1 MFLCVKNGKHIHI
14 WCSKCGKNTKYGLSY
29 RHNHTSYGTI
39 SKIGLIDIVVYFCL
53 SRGGTVDKY
62 EYKVKLQ
69 EINNLIDE
77 KNYFDAAAIAD
88 TIDWEKKPVETLVRI
103 GDLYRKVMR
112 YDDAIDLLRLAYRK
126 SPENKNICYYLCKLY
141 IKKEYIVQ
149 AVYAYNEFERIA
161 RENDSRVYKLK
172 YMRDQM
178 LHVEM
183 AQKIETLETLKKL
196 EYSEKWAYTLAYQ
209 YYLDGREND
218 CVRECDELIA
228 AFGDGKYVYAA
239 MLLKKKY
246 RELDPEQQK
255 IFDNWKEE
263 KSGAKTEEKEPA
275 QDEMTADTREIPK
288 AEEGATREITA
299 EEIGEINKA
308 AKVSTDTVI
317 YDPAQV
323 QMALDQVNLSDETR
337 IFKAIDIPA
346 EPEIRVKTVD
356 VGKYNT
362 IDLQKALASAVREV
376 VGEPSQSEVTRTLMA
391 PMIDPDTG
399 SLDNPEFAEPSEK
412 EFDYDTS
419 EIPADESPETVFAE
433 TGAVTTAP
441 IEKEEIASA
450 GEEEIADDYTR
461 AIPDISE
468 YPAFKTQEEEVVSE
482 APERI
487 ITENDGINTYYPKD
501 MSRYEQMSETGAIR
515 FREAANAQP
524 PESIASALSQ
534 GEDGQ
539 IKLVLPDDAE
549 ITRQITGQMN
559 IAQVLEE
566 WENRQAELERSLQE
580 EFHEQVK
587 EQTGELFDHFE
598 TEILN
603 SLLEVLERESDEEE
617 EVSQAIY
624 EGRVKEFDD
633 LPDEAKLETG
643 LIPVTTIAE
652 LTEKE
657 ADDEAAKQRIRD
669 NQERIRLV
677 GEDESI
683 RDLTKEEKELF
694 GPYIQSRAAKRQL
707 AVLLDSLSM
716 ASYTGNAILAGDDG
730 IDVENLAIRILKEV
744 RNSDQNLTGKVA
756 RIKGENLNGKSMDAT
771 MKLLDGGGLII
782 SDITSITEETA
793 EKLENALMKENQG
806 MIVIL
811 ADRKRSVEKFMDM
824 YPTLCEM
831 FTAYMEVKALSEK
844 KLVAFAK
851 KYAREREYVINE
863 MGELALHTQISM
875 RQSNDHAVTVMEV
888 KKIVDDAIK
897 HVEKKTATHFFD
909 ILLGKR
915 YDIEDMIIL
924 GERDFA

>member
-1 MFLCVKNGKHIHI
+1 M
-14 WCSKCGKNTKYGLSY
+14 
-29 RHNHTSYGTI
+29 
-39 SKIGLIDIVVYFCL
+39 
-53 SRGGTVDKY
+53 DKY

-69 EINNLIDE
+69 EINDLIDE
-77 KNYFDAAAIAD
+77 REYFDAVAIAD

-112 YDDAIDLLRLAYRK
+112 YDDAIELYRIAYRK
-126 SPENKNICYYLCKLY
+126 APENKNICYYLCKLY

-161 RENDSRVYKLK
+161 RENDPRVYKLK

-178 LHVEM
+178 LHVEIE
-183 AQKIETLETLKKL
+183 QKIDTLETLKSI
-196 EYSEKWAYTLAYQ
+196 EYTEKWAYTLAYQ
-209 YYLDGREND
+209 YYLAGRESD
-218 CVRECDELIA
+218 CIHECDQLIA
-228 AFGDGKYVYAA
+228 AFGDGKYVYAS

-246 RELDPEQQK
+246 TELTPDQQK
-255 IFDNWKEE
+255 IFDNWKE
-263 KSGAKTEEKEPA
+263 AKDEEPKADQNTAQITSETEVKE
-275 QDEMTADTREIPK
+275 DTRRIDVP
-288 AEEGATREITA
+288 EEGATREITA
-299 EEIGEINKA
+299 EEISMINKA
-308 AKVSTDTVI
+308 TAPEDTIV

-323 QMALDQVNLSDETR
+323 QAALETTNLSDETR
-337 IFKAIDIPA
+337 IFRGIDIPA

-376 VGEPSQSEVTRTLMA
+376 VGEPAQSSEVTRTLMA

-399 SLDNPEFAEPSEK
+399 SLDNPEYSEAKEK
-412 EFDYDTS
+412 EYEYDTGD
-419 EIPADESPETVFAE
+419 INAD
-433 TGAVTTAP
+433 
-441 IEKEEIASA
+441 
-450 GEEEIADDYTR
+450 
-461 AIPDISE
+461 
-468 YPAFKTQEEEVVSE
+468 E
-482 APERI
+482 APETIFTETAEVAEIPEVAEAVEVPEEKDYPTLDSVEDVKASEPEEDRI
-487 ITENDGINTYYPKD
+487 IKDEGGIKSYYPKD
-501 MSRYEQMSETGAIR
+501 MTRYNNLTETQSVRIQDALTD
-515 FREAANAQP
+515 QP

-534 GEDGQ
+534 EADGQ
-539 IKLVLPDDAE
+539 ISLVLPDDQE

-559 IAQVLEE
+559 IAEVLEE
-566 WENRQAELERSLQE
+566 WEKRQAELEKSLQE

-587 EQTGELFDHFE
+587 VQTGELFDHFE

-603 SLLEVLERESDEEE
+603 SLLEVLERESDEEAE
-617 EVSQAIY
+617 ASQAIY
-624 EGRVKEFDD
+624 EGRVSEMDE

-652 LTEKE
+652 LTEKD
-657 ADDEAAKQRIRD
+657 ADEEAAKQRIRD

-677 GEDESI
+677 GDDDSV

-744 RNSDQNLTGKVA
+744 RNSDHNLSGKVA
-756 RIKGENLNGKSMDAT
+756 RIKGDNLNGKSMEAT
-771 MKLLDGGGLII
+771 MKLLAGGGLIL
-782 SDITSITEETA
+782 SDVTAVTEETA
-793 EKLENALMKENQG
+793 EKLKNALLKEDQG

-811 ADRKRSVEKFMDM
+811 ADRKRNIEKFMDM

-851 KYAREREYVINE
+851 KYAREREYVIGE

-888 KKIVDDAIK
+888 KRIVDDAIK

-915 YDIEDMIIL
+915 YDIEDMTIL
-924 GERDFA
+924 GEKDFA

>member
-1 MFLCVKNGKHIHI
+1 M
-14 WCSKCGKNTKYGLSY
+14 
-29 RHNHTSYGTI
+29 
-39 SKIGLIDIVVYFCL
+39 
-53 SRGGTVDKY
+53 DKF

-69 EINNLIDE
+69 KINELIDE
-77 KNYFDAAAIAD
+77 KEYFDAVAIAD
-88 TIDWEKKPVETLVRI
+88 TIDWERKPVETLVRI

-112 YDDAIDLLRLAYRK
+112 YDDAIELYRIAYRK
-126 SPENKNICYYLCKLY
+126 APENKNICYYLCKLY

-161 RENDSRVYKLK
+161 RENDPRVYKLK

-178 LHVEM
+178 LHVELE
-183 AQKIETLETLKKL
+183 QKIETLETLKSI
-196 EYSEKWAYTLAYQ
+196 EYTEKWAYTLAYQ
-209 YYLDGREND
+209 YYLAGRESD
-218 CVRECDELIA
+218 CIHECDQLIA
-228 AFGDGKYVYAA
+228 AFGDGKYVYAS

-246 RELDPEQQK
+246 TELTPDQQK
-255 IFDNWKEE
+255 IFDNWKE
-263 KSGAKTEEKEPA
+263 AKDEEPVAEQNTAQITSETEVRE
-275 QDEMTADTREIPK
+275 DTRRIEVP
-288 AEEGATREITA
+288 EEGATREITA
-299 EEIGEINKA
+299 EEISMINKA
-308 AKVSTDTVI
+308 TAPGDTIV

-323 QMALDQVNLSDETR
+323 QAALETTNLSDETR
-337 IFKAIDIPA
+337 IFRGIDIPA

-376 VGEPSQSEVTRTLMA
+376 VGEPAQTSDVTRTLMA

-399 SLDNPEFAEPSEK
+399 SLDNPEYSEAKEK
-412 EFDYDTS
+412 EYEYDT
-419 EIPADESPETVFAE
+419 
-433 TGAVTTAP
+433 G
-441 IEKEEIASA
+441 
-450 GEEEIADDYTR
+450 
-461 AIPDISE
+461 DIS
-468 YPAFKTQEEEVVSE
+468 PDE
-482 APERI
+482 APETIFTETAEVAELPEEKDYPTLDSVDDAEIAETEEEERI
-487 ITENDGINTYYPKD
+487 VKDEGNIKSYYPKD
-501 MSRYEQMSETGAIR
+501 MSRYNNLTETQSVRIQDALTD
-515 FREAANAQP
+515 QP

-534 GEDGQ
+534 ETDGQ
-539 IKLVLPDDAE
+539 ISLVLPDDQE

-559 IAQVLEE
+559 IAEVLEE
-566 WENRQAELERSLQE
+566 WEKRQAELEKSLQE

-587 EQTGELFDHFE
+587 VQTGELFDHFE

-603 SLLEVLERESDEEE
+603 SLLEVLERESDEEAE
-617 EVSQAIY
+617 ANQTIY
-624 EGRVKEFDD
+624 EGRVSEMDE

-652 LTEKE
+652 LTEKD
-657 ADDEAAKQRIRD
+657 ADEEAAKQRIRD

-677 GEDESI
+677 GDDDSV

-744 RNSDQNLTGKVA
+744 RNSDHNLSGKVA
-756 RIKGENLNGKSMDAT
+756 RIKGDNLNGKSMEAT
-771 MKLLDGGGLII
+771 MKLLAGGGLIL
-782 SDITSITEETA
+782 SDVTAVTEETA
-793 EKLENALMKENQG
+793 EKLKNALLKEDQG

-811 ADRKRSVEKFMDM
+811 ADRKRNIEKFMDM

-851 KYAREREYVINE
+851 KYAREREYVIGE

-888 KKIVDDAIK
+888 KRIVDDAIK

-915 YDIEDMIIL
+915 YDIEDMTIL
-924 GERDFA
+924 GEKDFA

>member
-1 MFLCVKNGKHIHI
+1 MAPALAVFFYFIMFIHIHI
-14 WCSKCGKNTKYGLSY
+14 WCRDCGKNTKYARSY

-53 SRGGTVDKY
+53 YRGGTVDKY

-126 SPENKNICYYLCKLY
+126 SPENRNICYYLCKLY
-141 IKKEYIVQ
+141 IKKEYIVH

-209 YYLDGREND
+209 YYLDGRESD

-263 KSGAKTEEKEPA
+263 KAAKQTEEVPTK
-275 QDEMTADTREIPK
+275 DEMTADTREIPK
-288 AEEGATREITA
+288 AEEGATREITT
-299 EEIGEINKA
+299 EELSQINNA
-308 AKVSTDTVI
+308 VSTDTVV
-317 YDPAQV
+317 YDPAQI
-323 QMALDQVNLSDETR
+323 QMALEKVNLSDETR
-337 IFKAIDIPA
+337 IFKPIDIPA

-356 VGKYNT
+356 VGMYNT

-376 VGEPSQSEVTRTLMA
+376 VGEPSQSDVTRTLMA

-412 EFDYDTS
+412 EYDYDTS
-419 EIPADESPETVFAE
+419 EIPADEAPETVFAE
-433 TGAVTTAP
+433 TGAVSAAP
-441 IEKEEIASA
+441 TEDEME
-450 GEEEIADDYTR
+450 DDYTR
-461 AIPDISE
+461 VIPNIED
-468 YPAFKTQEEEVVSE
+468 YPAFAAQEEKEPVSE
-482 APERI
+482 NDDRLV
-487 ITENDGINTYYPKD
+487 TENEGINTYYPKD
-501 MSRYEQMSETGAIR
+501 MSRYEQLSETGMIR
-515 FREAANAQP
+515 FREAAAAQP

-539 IKLVLPDDAE
+539 IKLVLPDDKE

-566 WENRQAELERSLQE
+566 WENRQAELEKSLQD

-624 EGRVKEFDD
+624 EGRVNEFDD
-633 LPDEAKLETG
+633 LPDEARLETG

-677 GEDESI
+677 GEDESV

-716 ASYTGNAILAGDDG
+716 ASYTGNAIIAGDDG

-744 RNSDQNLTGKVA
+744 RNSDHNLSGKVA
-756 RIKGENLNGKSMDAT
+756 RIKGEKLNGKSMDAT

-782 SDITSITEETA
+782 SDITSINQETA
-793 EKLENALMKENQG
+793 EKLENALLRENQG

-831 FTAYMEVKALSEK
+831 FPAYMEAKALSEK

-863 MGELALHTQISM
+863 MGELALHTQISL

-924 GERDFA
+924 GEKDFA

>member
-1 MFLCVKNGKHIHI
+1 M
-14 WCSKCGKNTKYGLSY
+14 
-29 RHNHTSYGTI
+29 
-39 SKIGLIDIVVYFCL
+39 
-53 SRGGTVDKY
+53 DKF

-69 EINNLIDE
+69 KINELIDE
-77 KNYFDAAAIAD
+77 KEYFDAVAIAD

-112 YDDAIDLLRLAYRK
+112 YDDAIELYRIAYRK
-126 SPENKNICYYLCKLY
+126 APENKNICYYLCKLY

-161 RENDSRVYKLK
+161 RENDPRVYKLK

-178 LHVEM
+178 LHVEIE
-183 AQKIETLETLKKL
+183 QKIETLETLRDI
-196 EYSEKWAYTLAYQ
+196 EYTEKWAYTLAYQ
-209 YYLDGREND
+209 YYLAGRESD
-218 CVRECDELIA
+218 CIHECDRLIA
-228 AFGDGKYVYAA
+228 AFGDGKYVYAS

-246 RELDPEQQK
+246 TELTPDQQR
-255 IFDNWKEE
+255 IFDNWKE
-263 KSGAKTEEKEPA
+263 AKDEEPA
-275 QDEMTADTREIPK
+275 ADRNTAQISSETELKEDTRRIDVQG
-288 AEEGATREITA
+288 EGATREITA
-299 EEIGEINKA
+299 EEISAINKA
-308 AKVSTDTVI
+308 TAPGDTIV

-323 QMALDQVNLSDETR
+323 QAALETTNLSDETR
-337 IFKAIDIPA
+337 IFRGIDIPA

-376 VGEPSQSEVTRTLMA
+376 VGEPAQSSDVTRTLMA

-399 SLDNPEFAEPSEK
+399 SLDNPEYSEAKEK
-412 EFDYDTS
+412 EYDYDTGD
-419 EIPADESPETVFAE
+419 INAD
-433 TGAVTTAP
+433 
-441 IEKEEIASA
+441 
-450 GEEEIADDYTR
+450 
-461 AIPDISE
+461 
-468 YPAFKTQEEEVVSE
+468 E
-482 APERI
+482 APETIFTETAEVAEIPEEKDYPKLDSVEDVEVTDPEEDRI
-487 ITENDGINTYYPKD
+487 VKDEGNIKSYYPKD
-501 MSRYEQMSETGAIR
+501 MSKYNNLTETQSVRIQDALTD
-515 FREAANAQP
+515 QP

-534 GEDGQ
+534 EADGQ
-539 IKLVLPDDAE
+539 ISLVLPDDQE

-559 IAQVLEE
+559 IAEVLEE
-566 WENRQAELERSLQE
+566 WEKRQAELEKSLQE

-587 EQTGELFDHFE
+587 VQTGELFDHFE

-603 SLLEVLERESDEEE
+603 SLLEVLERESDEEAE
-617 EVSQAIY
+617 ASQAIY
-624 EGRVKEFDD
+624 EGRVSEMDE

-652 LTEKE
+652 LTEKD
-657 ADDEAAKQRIRD
+657 ADEEAAKQRIRD

-677 GEDESI
+677 GDDDSV

-744 RNSDQNLTGKVA
+744 RNSDHNLSGKVA
-756 RIKGENLNGKSMDAT
+756 RIKGDNLNGKSMEAT
-771 MKLLDGGGLII
+771 MKLLAGGGLIL
-782 SDITSITEETA
+782 SDVTAVTEETA
-793 EKLENALMKENQG
+793 EKLKNALLKEDQG

-811 ADRKRSVEKFMDM
+811 ADRKRNIEKFMDM

-851 KYAREREYVINE
+851 KYAREREYVIGE

-888 KKIVDDAIK
+888 KRIVDDAIK

-915 YDIEDMIIL
+915 YDIEDMTIL
-924 GERDFA
+924 GEKDFA

>member
-1 MFLCVKNGKHIHI
+1 ML
-14 WCSKCGKNTKYGLSY
+14 Y
-29 RHNHTSYGTI
+29 RHNNTSYGTI
-39 SKIGLIDIVVYFCL
+39 SKIGLIDIVVIFCFI
-53 SRGGTVDKY
+53 RGGTVDRY

-69 EINNLIDE
+69 EINKLIEE
-77 KNYFDAAAIAD
+77 KEYFDAAAIAD

-112 YDDAIDLLRLAYRK
+112 YDDAIELLRLAYRK

-161 RENDSRVYKLK
+161 RANDPRVYKLK

-183 AQKIETLETLKKL
+183 SQKIETLETLKNI
-196 EYSEKWAYTLAYQ
+196 EYTEKWAYTLAYQ
-209 YYLDGREND
+209 YYLDGRESD
-218 CVRECDELIA
+218 CIRECDELIA

-246 RELDPEQQK
+246 TELTPEQQR

-263 KSGAKTEEKEPA
+263 KEEREALSAEESKNE
-275 QDEMTADTREIPK
+275 QMQETAAYESTDGDTRKIQVP
-288 AEEGATREITA
+288 EEGATRVITA
-299 EEIGEINKA
+299 EELGQIAKA
-308 AKVSTDTVI
+308 TAPEETVV

-323 QMALDQVNLSDETR
+323 MRALEKKNLSDETR
-337 IFKAIDIPA
+337 IFRGIDVPP
-346 EPEIRVKTVD
+346 EPEIKVKTVD
-356 VGKYNT
+356 VGQFNT
-362 IDLQKALASAVREV
+362 IDLQKALSASVREV
-376 VGEPSQSEVTRTLMA
+376 VGESAASSEVTKVIMA
-391 PMIDPDTG
+391 PMLDPDTG
-399 SLDNPEFAEPSEK
+399 SLDDPEFAEPSEK
-412 EFDYDTS
+412 EYEYNTDEINADEAPDSFDETSEMSAEDIASDEDTS
-419 EIPADESPETVFAE
+419 VE
-433 TGAVTTAP
+433 TAP
-441 IEKEEIASA
+441 DA
-450 GEEEIADDYTR
+450 TTF
-461 AIPDISE
+461 ISFNTGE
-468 YPAFKTQEEEVVSE
+468 YPVFDANPEKPESSQEEKD
-482 APERI
+482 RL
-487 ITENDGINTYYPKD
+487 ITDDGSLKSYYPKD
-501 MSRYEQMSETGAIR
+501 MSRYDKLSETQMIRVQEAIQ
-515 FREAANAQP
+515 AQP
-524 PESIASALSQ
+524 PESIASDLSQ

-539 IKLVLPDDAE
+539 ISLVLPDDTN
-549 ITRQITGQMN
+549 ITRQITGQMD
-559 IAQVLEE
+559 IAQVLEA
-566 WENRQAELERSLQE
+566 WEKKQADFEDKLQQD
-580 EFHEQVK
+580 FHEQVK
-587 EQTGELFDHFE
+587 VQTGELFDHFE

-617 EVSQAIY
+617 AASRAVY
-624 EGRVKEFDD
+624 EGSVDGLDD
-633 LPDEAKLETG
+633 LPSEAKLETG

-652 LTEKE
+652 LTAKD
-657 ADDEAAKQRIRD
+657 ADEEAAKQRVRD

-677 GEDESI
+677 GEDENV
-683 RDLTKEEKELF
+683 RELTKEEKDLF
-694 GPYIQSRAAKRQL
+694 GPYIQSRSARRQL

-744 RNSDQNLTGKVA
+744 RNSDHNLSGKVA
-756 RIKGENLNGKSMDAT
+756 RIKGENLNGKNMEAT
-771 MKLLDGGGLII
+771 MKLLAGGGLII
-782 SDITSITEETA
+782 SDVASITEETA
-793 EKLENALMKENQG
+793 SNLGAALMKEDQG
-806 MIVIL
+806 MIVII
-811 ADRKRSVEKFMDM
+811 ADRKRNVEKFMDNF
-824 YPTLCEM
+824 PTLCEM

-863 MGELALHTQISM
+863 MGELALHTQISL

-897 HVEKKTATHFFD
+897 NVEKKTPTHFFD

>member
-1 MFLCVKNGKHIHI
+1 M
-14 WCSKCGKNTKYGLSY
+14 SY

-288 AEEGATREITA
+288 AEEGETREITA

-308 AKVSTDTVI
+308 AEVSTDTVI

-468 YPAFKTQEEEVVSE
+468 YPAFKAQEEVVSE

-617 EVSQAIY
+617 EASQAIY

>member
-1 MFLCVKNGKHIHI
+1 M
-14 WCSKCGKNTKYGLSY
+14 
-29 RHNHTSYGTI
+29 
-39 SKIGLIDIVVYFCL
+39 
-53 SRGGTVDKY
+53 DKY

-69 EINNLIDE
+69 EIYDLIDE
-77 KNYFDAAAIAD
+77 KEYFDAVAIAD

-112 YDDAIDLLRLAYRK
+112 YDDAIELYRIAYRK

-161 RENDSRVYKLK
+161 RENDPRVYKLK

-178 LHVEM
+178 LHVEIE
-183 AQKIETLETLKKL
+183 QKIETLETLRDI
-196 EYSEKWAYTLAYQ
+196 EYTEKWAYTLAYQ
-209 YYLDGREND
+209 YYLAGRESD
-218 CVRECDELIA
+218 CIHECDRLIA
-228 AFGDGKYVYAA
+228 AFGDGKYVYAS

-246 RELDPEQQK
+246 TELTPDQQK
-255 IFDNWKEE
+255 IFDNWKD
-263 KSGAKTEEKEPA
+263 AKDEAPKEDRNTAQITAETETRE
-275 QDEMTADTREIPK
+275 DTRRISVP
-288 AEEGATREITA
+288 EEGATREITA
-299 EEIGEINKA
+299 EEISAIGKA
-308 AKVSTDTVI
+308 TAPEDTIV

-323 QMALDQVNLSDETR
+323 QAALEQTNLSDETR
-337 IFKAIDIPA
+337 VFKGINIPA
-346 EPEIRVKTVD
+346 EPEIKVKTVD

-376 VGEPSQSEVTRTLMA
+376 VGEPGQASDVTRTLMA

-399 SLDNPEFAEPSEK
+399 SLDNPEYSEASDK

-419 EIPADESPETVFAE
+419 EIPPDEAPDTIFSETAE
-433 TGAVTTAP
+433 V
-441 IEKEEIASA
+441 ASSEA
-450 GEEEIADDYTR
+450 QMPAEEEM
-461 AIPDISE
+461 
-468 YPAFKTQEEEVVSE
+468 PAEAEMTAEEVPEEKDYPTLESVENIE
-482 APERI
+482 AAESAEERI
-487 ITENDGINTYYPKD
+487 ITDEGGIRSYYPKD
-501 MSRYEQMSETGAIR
+501 MSRYNNLTETQSVRIKDALTD
-515 FREAANAQP
+515 QP

-534 GEDGQ
+534 QADGQ
-539 IKLVLPDDAE
+539 ISLVLPDDQE

-559 IAQVLEE
+559 IAEVLEE
-566 WENRQAELERSLQE
+566 WEKRQAELEKSLQE

-587 EQTGELFDHFE
+587 VQTGELFDHFE

-603 SLLEVLERESDEEE
+603 SLLEVLERESDEEAE
-617 EVSQAIY
+617 ASQTIY
-624 EGRVKEFDD
+624 EGRVSEMDD

-652 LTEKE
+652 MTEAE
-657 ADDEAAKQRIRD
+657 ADEEAAKQRIRD

-677 GEDESI
+677 GEDDSV

-744 RNSDQNLTGKVA
+744 RNSDHNLSGKVA
-756 RIKGENLNGKSMDAT
+756 RIKGDNLNGKSMEAT
-771 MKLLDGGGLII
+771 MKLLAGGGLIL
-782 SDITSITEETA
+782 SDVTAVTEETV
-793 EKLENALMKENQG
+793 EKLKTALLKEDQG

-811 ADRKRSVEKFMDM
+811 ADRKRNIEKFMDM

-851 KYAREREYVINE
+851 KYAREREYVIGE
-863 MGELALHTQISM
+863 MGELALHTQISL

-888 KKIVDDAIK
+888 KRIVDDAIK

-915 YDIEDMIIL
+915 YDIEDMTIL
-924 GERDFA
+924 GEKDFA

>member
-1 MFLCVKNGKHIHI
+1 M
-14 WCSKCGKNTKYGLSY
+14 
-29 RHNHTSYGTI
+29 
-39 SKIGLIDIVVYFCL
+39 
-53 SRGGTVDKY
+53 DKF

-69 EINNLIDE
+69 KINELIDE
-77 KNYFDAAAIAD
+77 KEYFDAVAIAD
-88 TIDWEKKPVETLVRI
+88 TIDWERKPVETLVRI

-112 YDDAIDLLRLAYRK
+112 YDDAIELYRIAYRK
-126 SPENKNICYYLCKLY
+126 APENKNICYYLCKLY

-161 RENDSRVYKLK
+161 RENDPRVYKLK

-178 LHVEM
+178 LHVEIE
-183 AQKIETLETLKKL
+183 QKIETLETLKSI
-196 EYSEKWAYTLAYQ
+196 EYTEKWAYTLAYQ
-209 YYLDGREND
+209 YYLAGRESD
-218 CVRECDELIA
+218 CIHECDQLIA
-228 AFGDGKYVYAA
+228 AFGDGKYVYAS

-246 RELDPEQQK
+246 TELTPDQQK
-255 IFDNWKEE
+255 IFDNWKE
-263 KSGAKTEEKEPA
+263 AKDEEPA
-275 QDEMTADTREIPK
+275 AEQDQNTAQIASEPGVREDTRRIEVP
-288 AEEGATREITA
+288 EEGATREITA
-299 EEIGEINKA
+299 EEISAINKA
-308 AKVSTDTVI
+308 TAPGDTIV

-323 QMALDQVNLSDETR
+323 QAALETHNLSDETR
-337 IFKAIDIPA
+337 IFRGIDIPA

-376 VGEPSQSEVTRTLMA
+376 VGEPAQSSDVTRTLMA

-399 SLDNPEFAEPSEK
+399 SLDNPEYSEAKEK
-412 EFDYDTS
+412 EYDYDT
-419 EIPADESPETVFAE
+419 
-433 TGAVTTAP
+433 G
-441 IEKEEIASA
+441 
-450 GEEEIADDYTR
+450 
-461 AIPDISE
+461 DIS
-468 YPAFKTQEEEVVSE
+468 PDE
-482 APERI
+482 APETIFTETAEVAEIPEEKDYPTLDSVEDVEIAEPEEDRI
-487 ITENDGINTYYPKD
+487 VKDEGNIKSYYPKD
-501 MSRYEQMSETGAIR
+501 MSRYNNLTETQSVRIQDALTD
-515 FREAANAQP
+515 QP

-534 GEDGQ
+534 ETDGQ
-539 IKLVLPDDAE
+539 ISLVLPDDQE

-559 IAQVLEE
+559 IAEVLEE
-566 WENRQAELERSLQE
+566 WEKRQAELEKSLQE

-587 EQTGELFDHFE
+587 VQTGELFDHFE

-603 SLLEVLERESDEEE
+603 SLLEVLERESEEE
-617 EVSQAIY
+617 AEASETIY
-624 EGRVKEFDD
+624 EGRVSEMDE

-652 LTEKE
+652 LTEKD
-657 ADDEAAKQRIRD
+657 ADEEAAKQRIRD

-677 GEDESI
+677 GDDDSV

-744 RNSDQNLTGKVA
+744 RNSDHNLSGKVA
-756 RIKGENLNGKSMDAT
+756 RIKGDNLNGKSMEAT
-771 MKLLDGGGLII
+771 MKLLAGGGLIL
-782 SDITSITEETA
+782 SDVTEVTEETA
-793 EKLENALMKENQG
+793 EKLKNALLKEDQG

-811 ADRKRSVEKFMDM
+811 ADRKRNIEKFMDM

-851 KYAREREYVINE
+851 KYAREREYVIGE

-888 KKIVDDAIK
+888 KRIVDDAIK

-915 YDIEDMIIL
+915 YDIEDMTIL
-924 GERDFA
+924 GEKDFA

>member
-1 MFLCVKNGKHIHI
+1 M
-14 WCSKCGKNTKYGLSY
+14 
-29 RHNHTSYGTI
+29 
-39 SKIGLIDIVVYFCL
+39 
-53 SRGGTVDKY
+53 DKF

-69 EINNLIDE
+69 KINELIDE
-77 KNYFDAAAIAD
+77 KEYFDAVAIAD
-88 TIDWEKKPVETLVRI
+88 TIDWERKPVETLVRI

-112 YDDAIDLLRLAYRK
+112 YDDAIELYRIAYRK
-126 SPENKNICYYLCKLY
+126 APENKNICYYLCKLY

-161 RENDSRVYKLK
+161 RENDPRVYKLK

-178 LHVEM
+178 LHVEIE
-183 AQKIETLETLKKL
+183 QKIETLETLKSI
-196 EYSEKWAYTLAYQ
+196 EYTEKWAYTLAYQ
-209 YYLDGREND
+209 YYLAGRESD
-218 CVRECDELIA
+218 CIHECDQLIA
-228 AFGDGKYVYAA
+228 AFGDGKYVYAS

-246 RELDPEQQK
+246 TELTPEQQK
-255 IFDNWKEE
+255 IFDNWKE
-263 KSGAKTEEKEPA
+263 AKDEEPA
-275 QDEMTADTREIPK
+275 ADQNTSQITAETEVREDTRRIEVQD
-288 AEEGATREITA
+288 EGATREITA
-299 EEIGEINKA
+299 EEISAINKA
-308 AKVSTDTVI
+308 TAPGDTIV

-323 QMALDQVNLSDETR
+323 QAALETHNLSDETR
-337 IFKAIDIPA
+337 IFRGIDIPA

-376 VGEPSQSEVTRTLMA
+376 VGEPAQSSDVTRTLMA

-399 SLDNPEFAEPSEK
+399 SLDNPEYSEAKEK
-412 EFDYDTS
+412 EYDYDT
-419 EIPADESPETVFAE
+419 
-433 TGAVTTAP
+433 G
-441 IEKEEIASA
+441 
-450 GEEEIADDYTR
+450 
-461 AIPDISE
+461 DIS
-468 YPAFKTQEEEVVSE
+468 PDE
-482 APERI
+482 APETI
-487 ITENDGINTYYPKD
+487 FTETAEVAEIPEEKDYPTLDSVEDAEIAEPEEDRVVKDEGNIKSYYPKD
-501 MSRYEQMSETGAIR
+501 MSRYNNLTETQSVRIQDALTD
-515 FREAANAQP
+515 QP

-534 GEDGQ
+534 ETDGQ
-539 IKLVLPDDAE
+539 IRLVLPDDQE

-559 IAQVLEE
+559 IAEVLEE
-566 WENRQAELERSLQE
+566 WEKRQAELEKSFQE

-587 EQTGELFDHFE
+587 VQTGELFDHFE

-603 SLLEVLERESDEEE
+603 SLLEVLERESEEE
-617 EVSQAIY
+617 AEASETIY
-624 EGRVKEFDD
+624 EGRVSEMDE

-652 LTEKE
+652 LTEKD
-657 ADDEAAKQRIRD
+657 ADEEAAKQRIRD

-677 GEDESI
+677 GDDDSV

-744 RNSDQNLTGKVA
+744 RNSDHNLSGKVA
-756 RIKGENLNGKSMDAT
+756 RIKGDNLNGKSMEAT
-771 MKLLDGGGLII
+771 MKLLAGGGLIL
-782 SDITSITEETA
+782 SDVTDVTEETA
-793 EKLENALMKENQG
+793 EKLKNALLKEDQG

-811 ADRKRSVEKFMDM
+811 ADRKRNIEKFMDM

-851 KYAREREYVINE
+851 KYAREREYVIGE

-888 KKIVDDAIK
+888 KRIVDDAIK

-915 YDIEDMIIL
+915 YDIEDMTIL
-924 GERDFA
+924 GEKDFA

>member
-1 MFLCVKNGKHIHI
+1 MD
-14 WCSKCGKNTKYGLSY
+14 
-29 RHNHTSYGTI
+29 R
-39 SKIGLIDIVVYFCL
+39 
-53 SRGGTVDKY
+53 Y

-77 KNYFDAAAIAD
+77 KAYFDAAAIAD

-112 YDDAIDLLRLAYRK
+112 YDDAIELLRLAYRK

-161 RENDSRVYKLK
+161 RENDPRVYKLK

-183 AQKIETLETLKKL
+183 AQKIETLETLKNI
-196 EYSEKWAYTLAYQ
+196 EYTEKWAYTLAYQ
-209 YYLDGREND
+209 YYLDGRESD
-218 CVRECDELIA
+218 CIRECDELIA
-228 AFGDGKYVYAA
+228 AFGDGKYVYAS

-246 RELDPEQQK
+246 TDLSPEQQK
-255 IFDNWKEE
+255 IFDRWKEE
-263 KSGAKTEEKEPA
+263 KEEVPA
-275 QDEMTADTREIPK
+275 VSEAENSEAEQGESTVQEEVPGDDTRRI
-288 AEEGATREITA
+288 ASSEEGATREIT
-299 EEIGEINKA
+299 EEELNQIARATAPEE
-308 AKVSTDTVI
+308 TVI

-323 QMALDQVNLSDETR
+323 MRALEKTNLSDETR
-337 IFKAIDIPA
+337 IFKGINIPE
-346 EPEIRVKTVD
+346 EPEIQVKTVD
-356 VGKYNT
+356 VGKFNT
-362 IDLQKALASAVREV
+362 IDLQKALANAVREV
-376 VGEPSQSEVTRTLMA
+376 VGGSETVTEAQKAEVTKAIMA
-391 PMIDPDTG
+391 PMLDPDTG
-399 SLDNPEFAEPSEK
+399 SLDDPEYAQASEK
-412 EFDYDTS
+412 EYEYNTDEINADEAPDSFEETS
-419 EIPADESPETVFAE
+419 EMTP
-433 TGAVTTAP
+433 
-441 IEKEEIASA
+441 EEIASDK
-450 GEEEIADDYTR
+450 DDSR
-461 AIPDISE
+461 EDAPDATTFISFNTGE
-468 YPAFKTQEEEVVSE
+468 YPAFEVPSEDKTSE
-482 APERI
+482 SEDRI
-487 ITENDGINTYYPKD
+487 VTDDGNLKSYYPKD
-501 MSRYEQMSETGAIR
+501 MSRYEKLSETQIVR
-515 FREAANAQP
+515 VQEAMQAQP
-524 PESIASALSQ
+524 PESIASELSQ
-534 GEDGQ
+534 GDDGQ
-539 IKLVLPDDAE
+539 IRLVLPDVTK
-549 ITRQITGQMN
+549 ITKQITGQMN
-559 IAQVLEE
+559 IAQVMEE
-566 WENRQAELERSLQE
+566 WEKRQAELEDRLQQE
-580 EFHEQVK
+580 LHDQVK
-587 EQTGELFDHFE
+587 VQTGELFDHFE

-617 EVSQAIY
+617 EASRAVY
-624 EGRVKEFDD
+624 EGSVNEFDD

-657 ADDEAAKQRIRD
+657 ADEEAAKARIRE

-694 GPYIQSRAAKRQL
+694 GPYIQTRAAKRQL

-744 RNSDQNLTGKVA
+744 RNSDHNLSGKVA
-756 RIKGENLNGKSMDAT
+756 RIKGENLNGKNMEAT
-771 MKLLDGGGLII
+771 MKLLAGGGLII
-782 SDITSITEETA
+782 SNVASITEDTA
-793 EKLENALMKENQG
+793 DKLRASLMKEDQG
-806 MIVIL
+806 MIVII
-811 ADRKRSVEKFMDM
+811 ADRKRNVEKFMESF
-824 YPTLCEM
+824 PALCEM

-851 KYAREREYVINE
+851 KYAREKEYVINE
-863 MGELALHTQISM
+863 MGELALHTQISL

-888 KKIVDDAIK
+888 MKIVDDAIK
-897 HVEKKTATHFFD
+897 NVEKKTPSHFFD

>member
-1 MFLCVKNGKHIHI
+1 M
-14 WCSKCGKNTKYGLSY
+14 
-29 RHNHTSYGTI
+29 
-39 SKIGLIDIVVYFCL
+39 
-53 SRGGTVDKY
+53 DKF

-69 EINNLIDE
+69 KINELIDE
-77 KNYFDAAAIAD
+77 KEYFDAVAIAD
-88 TIDWEKKPVETLVRI
+88 TIDWERKPVETLVRI

-112 YDDAIDLLRLAYRK
+112 YDDAIELYRIAYRK
-126 SPENKNICYYLCKLY
+126 APENKNICYYLCKLY

-161 RENDSRVYKLK
+161 RENDPRVYKLK

-178 LHVEM
+178 LHVEIE
-183 AQKIETLETLKKL
+183 QKIETLETLKSI
-196 EYSEKWAYTLAYQ
+196 EYTEKWAYTLAYQ
-209 YYLDGREND
+209 YYLAGRESD
-218 CVRECDELIA
+218 CIHECDQLIA
-228 AFGDGKYVYAA
+228 AFGDGKYVYAS

-246 RELDPEQQK
+246 TELTPEQQK
-255 IFDNWKEE
+255 IFDNWKE
-263 KSGAKTEEKEPA
+263 AKDEEPA
-275 QDEMTADTREIPK
+275 VDQNTSQITAETEVREDTRRIEVQG
-288 AEEGATREITA
+288 EGATREITA
-299 EEIGEINKA
+299 EEISAINKA
-308 AKVSTDTVI
+308 TAPGDTIV

-323 QMALDQVNLSDETR
+323 QAALETHNLSDETR
-337 IFKAIDIPA
+337 IFRGIDIPA

-376 VGEPSQSEVTRTLMA
+376 VGEPAQSSDVTRTLMA

-399 SLDNPEFAEPSEK
+399 SLDNPEYSEAKEK
-412 EFDYDTS
+412 EYDYDT
-419 EIPADESPETVFAE
+419 
-433 TGAVTTAP
+433 G
-441 IEKEEIASA
+441 
-450 GEEEIADDYTR
+450 
-461 AIPDISE
+461 DIS
-468 YPAFKTQEEEVVSE
+468 PDE
-482 APERI
+482 APETI
-487 ITENDGINTYYPKD
+487 FTETAEVAEIPEEKDYPTLDSVEDVEIAEPEEDRVVKDEGNIKSYYPKD
-501 MSRYEQMSETGAIR
+501 MSRYNNLTETQSVRIQDALTD
-515 FREAANAQP
+515 QP

-534 GEDGQ
+534 ETDGQ
-539 IKLVLPDDAE
+539 ISLVLPDDQE

-559 IAQVLEE
+559 IAEVLEE
-566 WENRQAELERSLQE
+566 WEKRQAELEKSLQE

-587 EQTGELFDHFE
+587 VQTGELFDHFE

-603 SLLEVLERESDEEE
+603 SLLEVLERESEEE
-617 EVSQAIY
+617 AEASETIY
-624 EGRVKEFDD
+624 EGRVSEMDE

-652 LTEKE
+652 LTEKD
-657 ADDEAAKQRIRD
+657 ADEEAAKQRIRD

-677 GEDESI
+677 GDDDSV

-744 RNSDQNLTGKVA
+744 RNSDHNLSGKVA
-756 RIKGENLNGKSMDAT
+756 RIKGDNLNGKSMEAT
-771 MKLLDGGGLII
+771 MKLLAGGGLIL
-782 SDITSITEETA
+782 SDVTDVTEETA
-793 EKLENALMKENQG
+793 EKLKNALLKEDQG

-811 ADRKRSVEKFMDM
+811 ADRKRNIEKFMDM

-851 KYAREREYVINE
+851 KYAREREYVIGE

-888 KKIVDDAIK
+888 KRIVDDAIK

-915 YDIEDMIIL
+915 YDIEDMTIL
-924 GERDFA
+924 GEKDFA

>member
-1 MFLCVKNGKHIHI
+1 M
-14 WCSKCGKNTKYGLSY
+14 
-29 RHNHTSYGTI
+29 
-39 SKIGLIDIVVYFCL
+39 
-53 SRGGTVDKY
+53 DKF

-69 EINNLIDE
+69 KINELIDE
-77 KNYFDAAAIAD
+77 KEYFDAVAIAD
-88 TIDWEKKPVETLVRI
+88 TIDWERKPVETLVRI

-112 YDDAIDLLRLAYRK
+112 YDDAIELYRIAYRK
-126 SPENKNICYYLCKLY
+126 APENKNICYYLCKLY

-161 RENDSRVYKLK
+161 RENDPRVYKLK

-178 LHVEM
+178 LHVEIE
-183 AQKIETLETLKKL
+183 QKIETLETLKSI
-196 EYSEKWAYTLAYQ
+196 EYTEKWAYTLAYQ
-209 YYLDGREND
+209 YYLAGRESD
-218 CVRECDELIA
+218 CIHECDQLIA
-228 AFGDGKYVYAA
+228 AFGDGKYVYAS

-246 RELDPEQQK
+246 TELTPEQQK
-255 IFDNWKEE
+255 IFDNWKE
-263 KSGAKTEEKEPA
+263 AKDEEPA
-275 QDEMTADTREIPK
+275 ADQNTSQITAETEVREDTRRIEVQG
-288 AEEGATREITA
+288 EGATREITA
-299 EEIGEINKA
+299 EEISAINKA
-308 AKVSTDTVI
+308 TAPGDTIV

-323 QMALDQVNLSDETR
+323 QAALETHNLSDETR
-337 IFKAIDIPA
+337 IFRGIDIPA

-376 VGEPSQSEVTRTLMA
+376 VGEPAQSSDVTRTLMA

-399 SLDNPEFAEPSEK
+399 SLDNPEYSEAKEK
-412 EFDYDTS
+412 EYDYDT
-419 EIPADESPETVFAE
+419 
-433 TGAVTTAP
+433 G
-441 IEKEEIASA
+441 
-450 GEEEIADDYTR
+450 
-461 AIPDISE
+461 DIS
-468 YPAFKTQEEEVVSE
+468 PDE
-482 APERI
+482 APETI
-487 ITENDGINTYYPKD
+487 FTETAEVAEIPEEKDYPTLDSVEDVEIAEPEEDRVVKDEGNIKSYYPKD
-501 MSRYEQMSETGAIR
+501 MSRYNNLTETQSVRIQDALTD
-515 FREAANAQP
+515 QP

-534 GEDGQ
+534 ETDGQ
-539 IKLVLPDDAE
+539 ISLVLPDDQE

-559 IAQVLEE
+559 IAEVLEE
-566 WENRQAELERSLQE
+566 WEKRQAELEKSFQE

-587 EQTGELFDHFE
+587 VQTGELFDHFE

-603 SLLEVLERESDEEE
+603 SLLEVLERESEEE
-617 EVSQAIY
+617 AEASETIY
-624 EGRVKEFDD
+624 EGRVSEMDE

-652 LTEKE
+652 LTEKD
-657 ADDEAAKQRIRD
+657 ADEEAAKQRIRD

-677 GEDESI
+677 GDDDSV

-744 RNSDQNLTGKVA
+744 RNSDHNLSGKVA
-756 RIKGENLNGKSMDAT
+756 RIKGDNLNGKSMEAT
-771 MKLLDGGGLII
+771 MKLLAGGGLIL
-782 SDITSITEETA
+782 SDVTDVTEETA
-793 EKLENALMKENQG
+793 EKLKNALLKEDQG

-811 ADRKRSVEKFMDM
+811 ADRKRNIEKFMDM

-851 KYAREREYVINE
+851 KYAREREYVIGE

-888 KKIVDDAIK
+888 KRIVDDAIK

-915 YDIEDMIIL
+915 YDIEDMTIL
-924 GERDFA
+924 GEKDFA

>member
-1 MFLCVKNGKHIHI
+1 
-14 WCSKCGKNTKYGLSY
+14 
-29 RHNHTSYGTI
+29 
-39 SKIGLIDIVVYFCL
+39 
-53 SRGGTVDKY
+53 VDKY

-69 EINNLIDE
+69 EIYDLIDE
-77 KNYFDAAAIAD
+77 KEYFDAVAIAD

-112 YDDAIDLLRLAYRK
+112 YDDAIELYRIAYRK

-161 RENDSRVYKLK
+161 RDNDPRVYKLK

-178 LHVEM
+178 LHVEIE
-183 AQKIETLETLKKL
+183 QKIETLETLRNI
-196 EYSEKWAYTLAYQ
+196 EYTEKWAYTLAYQ
-209 YYLDGREND
+209 YYLAGRESD
-218 CVRECDELIA
+218 CVHECDQLIA

-246 RELDPEQQK
+246 TELTPEQQR
-255 IFDNWKEE
+255 IFDNWKDEKNE
-263 KSGAKTEEKEPA
+263 KSQADRNTAQITAESEKNE
-275 QDEMTADTREIPK
+275 DTRRISVP
-288 AEEGATREITA
+288 EEGATREITA
-299 EEIGEINKA
+299 EEIAQIGKA
-308 AKVSTDTVI
+308 AGDTIV

-323 QMALDQVNLSDETR
+323 QAALEQTNLSDETR
-337 IFKAIDIPA
+337 VFKGINIPA

-376 VGEPSQSEVTRTLMA
+376 VGEPTPSSDVTRTLMA

-399 SLDNPEFAEPSEK
+399 SLDNPEYSEASEK

-419 EIPADESPETVFAE
+419 EIP
-433 TGAVTTAP
+433 
-441 IEKEEIASA
+441 
-450 GEEEIADDYTR
+450 
-461 AIPDISE
+461 PD
-468 YPAFKTQEEEVVSE
+468 E
-482 APERI
+482 APETIFSETSEVAAAEASEEIPEEKDYPLLDSVENAESSEPEEDRI
-487 ITENDGINTYYPKD
+487 VRDEGGMKAYYPKD
-501 MSRYEQMSETGAIR
+501 MSRYNNITETQALR
-515 FREAANAQP
+515 LQDALTDQP
-524 PESIASALSQ
+524 PEEIASALSQ
-534 GEDGQ
+534 EADGQ
-539 IKLVLPDDAE
+539 ISLVLPDDQE

-559 IAQVLEE
+559 IAEVLEE
-566 WENRQAELERSLQE
+566 WEKRQAELEKSLQD

-587 EQTGELFDHFE
+587 VQTGELFDHFE

-603 SLLEVLERESDEEE
+603 SLLEVLERESDEEAQA
-617 EVSQAIY
+617 SQTIY
-624 EGRVKEFDD
+624 EGRVSEMDD

-652 LTEKE
+652 MTEKDSDE
-657 ADDEAAKQRIRD
+657 EAAKQRIRD

-677 GEDESI
+677 GEDDSV

-744 RNSDQNLTGKVA
+744 RNSDHNLSGKVA
-756 RIKGENLNGKSMDAT
+756 RIKGDNLNGKSMEAT
-771 MKLLDGGGLII
+771 MKLLAGGGLIL
-782 SDITSITEETA
+782 SDVTAVTEETA
-793 EKLENALMKENQG
+793 EKLRNALLKEDQG

-811 ADRKRSVEKFMDM
+811 ADRKRNIEKFMDM

-851 KYAREREYVINE
+851 KYAREREYVIGE

-888 KKIVDDAIK
+888 KRIVDDAIK

-915 YDIEDMIIL
+915 YDMEDMIIL
-924 GERDFA
+924 GEKDFA

>member
-1 MFLCVKNGKHIHI
+1 M
-14 WCSKCGKNTKYGLSY
+14 
-29 RHNHTSYGTI
+29 
-39 SKIGLIDIVVYFCL
+39 
-53 SRGGTVDKY
+53 DKF

-69 EINNLIDE
+69 KINELIDE
-77 KNYFDAAAIAD
+77 KEYFDAVAIAD
-88 TIDWEKKPVETLVRI
+88 TIDWERKPVETLVRI

-112 YDDAIDLLRLAYRK
+112 YDDAIELYRIAYRK
-126 SPENKNICYYLCKLY
+126 APENKNICYYLCKLY

-161 RENDSRVYKLK
+161 RENDPRVYKLK

-178 LHVEM
+178 LHVEIE
-183 AQKIETLETLKKL
+183 QKIETLETLKSI
-196 EYSEKWAYTLAYQ
+196 EYTEKWAYTLAYQ
-209 YYLDGREND
+209 YYLAGRESD
-218 CVRECDELIA
+218 CIHECDQLIA
-228 AFGDGKYVYAA
+228 AFGDGKYVYAS

-246 RELDPEQQK
+246 TELTPDQQK
-255 IFDNWKEE
+255 IFDNWKE
-263 KSGAKTEEKEPA
+263 AKDEEPA
-275 QDEMTADTREIPK
+275 AEQDQNTAQIASEPGVREDTRRIEVQG
-288 AEEGATREITA
+288 EGATREITA
-299 EEIGEINKA
+299 EEISAINKA
-308 AKVSTDTVI
+308 TAPGDTIV

-323 QMALDQVNLSDETR
+323 QAALETHNLSDETR
-337 IFKAIDIPA
+337 IFRGIDIPA

-376 VGEPSQSEVTRTLMA
+376 VGEPAQSSDVTRTLMA

-399 SLDNPEFAEPSEK
+399 SLDNPEYSEAKEK
-412 EFDYDTS
+412 EYDYDT
-419 EIPADESPETVFAE
+419 
-433 TGAVTTAP
+433 G
-441 IEKEEIASA
+441 
-450 GEEEIADDYTR
+450 
-461 AIPDISE
+461 DIS
-468 YPAFKTQEEEVVSE
+468 PDE
-482 APERI
+482 APETIFTETAEVAEIPEEKDYPTLDSVEDVEIAEPEEDRI
-487 ITENDGINTYYPKD
+487 VKDEGNIKSYYPKD
-501 MSRYEQMSETGAIR
+501 MSRYNNLTETQSVRIQDALTD
-515 FREAANAQP
+515 QP

-534 GEDGQ
+534 ETDGQ
-539 IKLVLPDDAE
+539 ISLVLPDDQE

-559 IAQVLEE
+559 IAEVLEE
-566 WENRQAELERSLQE
+566 WEKRQAELEKSLQE

-587 EQTGELFDHFE
+587 VQTGELFDHFE

-603 SLLEVLERESDEEE
+603 SLLEVLERESEEE
-617 EVSQAIY
+617 AEASETIY
-624 EGRVKEFDD
+624 EGRVSEMDE

-652 LTEKE
+652 LTEKD
-657 ADDEAAKQRIRD
+657 ADEEAAKQRIRD

-677 GEDESI
+677 GDDDSV

-744 RNSDQNLTGKVA
+744 RNSDHNLSGKVA
-756 RIKGENLNGKSMDAT
+756 RIKGDNLNGKSMEAT
-771 MKLLDGGGLII
+771 MKLLAGGGLTL
-782 SDITSITEETA
+782 SDVTEVTEETA
-793 EKLENALMKENQG
+793 EKLKNALLKEDQG

-811 ADRKRSVEKFMDM
+811 ADRKRNIEKFMDM

-851 KYAREREYVINE
+851 KYAREREYVIGE

-888 KKIVDDAIK
+888 KRIVDDAIK

-915 YDIEDMIIL
+915 YDIEDMTIL
-924 GERDFA
+924 GEKDFA

>member
-1 MFLCVKNGKHIHI
+1 MWFFFL
-14 WCSKCGKNTKYGLSY
+14 
-29 RHNHTSYGTI
+29 
-39 SKIGLIDIVVYFCL
+39 F
-53 SRGGTVDKY
+53 RGETVDKF

-69 EINNLIDE
+69 KINELIDE
-77 KNYFDAAAIAD
+77 KEYFDAVAIAD
-88 TIDWEKKPVETLVRI
+88 TIDWERKPVETLVRI

-112 YDDAIDLLRLAYRK
+112 YDDAIELYRIAYRK
-126 SPENKNICYYLCKLY
+126 APENKNICYYLCKLY

-161 RENDSRVYKLK
+161 RENDPRVYKLK

-178 LHVEM
+178 LHVEIE
-183 AQKIETLETLKKL
+183 QKIETLETLKSI
-196 EYSEKWAYTLAYQ
+196 EYTEKWAYTLAYQ
-209 YYLDGREND
+209 YYLAGRESD
-218 CVRECDELIA
+218 CIHECDQLIA
-228 AFGDGKYVYAA
+228 AFGDGKYVYAS

-246 RELDPEQQK
+246 TELTPDQQK
-255 IFDNWKEE
+255 IFDNWKE
-263 KSGAKTEEKEPA
+263 AKDEEPVAEQNTAQITSETEVRE
-275 QDEMTADTREIPK
+275 DTRRIEVP
-288 AEEGATREITA
+288 EEGATREITA
-299 EEIGEINKA
+299 EEISMINKA
-308 AKVSTDTVI
+308 TAPGDTIV

-323 QMALDQVNLSDETR
+323 QAALETTNLSDETR
-337 IFKAIDIPA
+337 IFRGIDIPA

-376 VGEPSQSEVTRTLMA
+376 VGEPAQTSDVTRTLMA

-399 SLDNPEFAEPSEK
+399 SLDNPEYSEAKEK
-412 EFDYDTS
+412 EYEYDT
-419 EIPADESPETVFAE
+419 
-433 TGAVTTAP
+433 G
-441 IEKEEIASA
+441 
-450 GEEEIADDYTR
+450 
-461 AIPDISE
+461 DIS
-468 YPAFKTQEEEVVSE
+468 PDE
-482 APERI
+482 APETIFTETAEVAEIPEEKDYPTLDSVDDAEIAETEEEERI
-487 ITENDGINTYYPKD
+487 VKDDGNIKSYYPKD
-501 MSRYEQMSETGAIR
+501 MSRYNNLTETQSVRIQDALTD
-515 FREAANAQP
+515 QP

-534 GEDGQ
+534 ETDGQ
-539 IKLVLPDDAE
+539 ISLVLPDDQE

-559 IAQVLEE
+559 IAEVLEE
-566 WENRQAELERSLQE
+566 WEKRQAELEKSLQE

-587 EQTGELFDHFE
+587 VQTGELFDHFE

-603 SLLEVLERESDEEE
+603 SLLEVLERESDEEAE
-617 EVSQAIY
+617 ANQTIY
-624 EGRVKEFDD
+624 EGRVSEMDE

-652 LTEKE
+652 LTEKD
-657 ADDEAAKQRIRD
+657 ADEEAAKQRIRD

-677 GEDESI
+677 GDDDSV

-744 RNSDQNLTGKVA
+744 RNSDHNLSGKVA
-756 RIKGENLNGKSMDAT
+756 RIKGDNLNGKSMEAT
-771 MKLLDGGGLII
+771 MKLLAGGGLIL
-782 SDITSITEETA
+782 SDVTAVTEETA
-793 EKLENALMKENQG
+793 EKLKNALLKEDQG

-811 ADRKRSVEKFMDM
+811 ADRKRNIEKFMDM

-851 KYAREREYVINE
+851 KYAREREYVIGE

-888 KKIVDDAIK
+888 KRIVDEAIK

-915 YDIEDMIIL
+915 YDIEDMTIL
-924 GERDFA
+924 GEKDFA